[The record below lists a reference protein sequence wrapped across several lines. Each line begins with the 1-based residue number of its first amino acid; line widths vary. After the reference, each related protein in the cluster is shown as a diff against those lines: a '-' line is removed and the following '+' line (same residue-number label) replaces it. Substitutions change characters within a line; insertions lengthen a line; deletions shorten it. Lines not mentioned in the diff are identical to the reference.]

1 MSWLVVVTLDAAV
14 FLGRVAVARFFF
26 AAAGVLCSS
35 AFMSA
40 TSSDWSLAA
49 SWALAFAVF
58 LWRLGADA
66 SLSAVELARVRF
78 LVAAGAGVAAEL
90 SLMMFVEVGRRTGSV
105 LCYGWERIRSARE

>member
-1 MSWLVVVTLDAAV
+1 MEIGITDCAVSWLVPVTLDAAV
-14 FLGRVAVARFFF
+14 FLGRVAVARFIF
-26 AAAGVLCSS
+26 AAAGVLGSS

-40 TSSDWSLAA
+40 TSSDCSLAA

-78 LVAAGAGVAAEL
+78 LVAAGVGVAVEL
-90 SLMMFVEVGRRTGSV
+90 SLMMLVEVGRRTGSV
-105 LCYGWERIRSARE
+105 LCYG